1 MSDIICGDCL
11 EEMEKLEENSVDSVS
26 IFYEKEMGKF
36 YKKVLRYYYLMSKE
50 YRDREWLYE
59 QYVEKERSITDI
71 AEELGVDHTTIS
83 KWRRK
88 LDIPKPN
95 KKVELECPVCGT
107 EFTRFEGQ
115 LKDIKYTPVCSRECL
130 YKARSQGI
138 IKREVEGGY
147 NLSDEGRK
155 SLRKNAK
162 KNLSERWDQYTPPKQ
177 DEKRIKKNCEV
188 CGEEMK
194 IIPSKAKNPHQGKYC
209 SRECYRKARSEMMK
223 GENNWAYID
232 GRSYERMKFRGKEWR
247 RIREKAIQRDNEKC
261 VECGLTRSEHFSRF
275 GQDLHVHHIEPFRKN
290 HSNDL
295 DKLET
300 LCVKCHSEKE
310 VDNGEK

>member
-1 MSDIICGDCL
+1 M
-11 EEMEKLEENSVDSVS
+11 EENSVDSVVDN
-26 IFYEKEMGKF
+26 FYGEEMGKF
-36 YKKVLRYYYLMSKE
+36 YREVLRYYYLMSKK
-50 YRDREWLYE
+50 YRDKEWLYE
-59 QYVEKERSITDI
+59 QYVEKGRSITDI

-95 KKVELECPVCGT
+95 KKVELECSVCGT
-107 EFTRFEGQ
+107 NFTRYEGQ
-115 LKDIKYTPVCSRECL
+115 LKNIKYTPVCSRDCL

-147 NLSDEGRK
+147 DCDHL
-155 SLRKNAK
+155 KNRYQV
-162 KNLSERWDQYTPPKQ
+162 EC
-177 DEKRIKKNCEV
+177 KNCGKKFEV
-188 CGEEMK
+188 IKSRLEADDK
-194 IIPSKAKNPHQGKYC
+194 GKYC
-209 SRECYRKARSEMMK
+209 SRECYEEAKSEMMK

-232 GRSYERMKFRGKEWR
+232 GRSYKRMKFRGKEWR

-261 VECGLTRSEHFSRF
+261 VECGLTRSEHFSRY

-310 VDNGEK
+310 VDNGGK